1 MALELSTAGITVSYA
16 FEATAGGGR
25 PTGTG
30 VKYTMIPGVKSIP
43 EFGTDVNTLQT
54 TSLDV
59 TKNHTYILGLQD
71 PGGAIGLTVN
81 DYTAFRVAW
90 NAMLT
95 SYRTNKAAGKA
106 MWVQYSIPGLKASTE
121 TSAKDQSFFFIAEPS
136 ELGFGGAE
144 VDAVYENIANL
155 VPSGE
160 YVWAEAVELDS

>member
-16 FEATAGGGR
+16 FEATAGTR
-25 PTGTG
+25 PTTG
-30 VKYTMIPGVKSIP
+30 YTLIPGVKSIP

-81 DYTAFRVAW
+81 DYTAFRIAW
-90 NAMLT
+90 NAMLSSYAT
-95 SYRTNKAAGKA
+95 SKASGLA
-106 MWVQYSIPGLKASTE
+106 MWVQYSIPGLKAGTGS
-121 TSAKDQSFFFIAEPS
+121 SAKDQSFFFIAEPS

-155 VPSGE
+155 VPNGE
-160 YVWAEAVELDS
+160 YIWADVAALAT